1 MPIKSTVA
9 RVLDRAIRGES
20 ILLSAQIERVD
31 IKTMV
36 TVDAHFD
43 GKPVCPVVIDYII
56 DGVAVQ
62 WMDAKISPS
71 IAMQRAESLASAL
84 LIPLCVIHTDGWHE
98 VSKLTPSLS

>member
-1 MPIKSTVA
+1 MSIKSTVA
-9 RVLDRAIRGES
+9 RVLDRATRGES
-20 ILLSAQIERVD
+20 ILLSAQLERVD

-84 LIPLCVIHTDGWHE
+84 LIPLCVIHTNGWHE
-98 VSKLTPSLS
+98 VSKLTHSLS

>member
-98 VSKLTPSLS
+98 VSKLTHSLS